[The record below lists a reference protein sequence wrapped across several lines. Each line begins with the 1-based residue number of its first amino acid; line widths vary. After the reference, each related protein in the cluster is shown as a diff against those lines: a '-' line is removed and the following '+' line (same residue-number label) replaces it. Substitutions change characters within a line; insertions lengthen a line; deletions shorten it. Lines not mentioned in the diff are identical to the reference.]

1 MIQALTTNSIN
12 IDWLSA
18 GTLIVTFITSCAAL
32 LTVRQ
37 VKKQRETSY
46 FPELYL
52 GNKLVT
58 IYGEEYKNTFLPFK
72 YLTEEKRED
81 DIREISHEISLD
93 VFNVGFAVAK
103 AVEYS
108 WSFDLNKIID
118 IIKIYNKSGFF
129 HVFLDNALTI
139 TVPKLGYQHT
149 HIVSN
154 QIRKKNI
161 NYVLQ
166 SSIEKIPTQISIPE
180 SYLDLFIL
188 YACISL
194 EIFESKKTDEL
205 TLKTYDIDFDNFPPL
220 LIVITYNDLHGKKH
234 TKNFKISPSLNTLT
248 AAYSINNESEEFG
261 SITLVTNEII

>member
-1 MIQALTTNSIN
+1 MIVTLMTISLN
-12 IDWLSA
+12 IDWLST

-32 LTVRQ
+32 LTVIQ

-52 GNKLVT
+52 GSKLVT
-58 IYGEEYKNTFLPFK
+58 IYGQECKNTFLPFK
-72 YLTEEKRED
+72 YLTEEKREN
-81 DIREISHEISLD
+81 DIRKISHEISLD

-118 IIKIYNKSGFF
+118 IINKYNKSDFF
-129 HVFLDNALTI
+129 HIFWNKTLTI
-139 TVPKLGYQHT
+139 EVPKLGYKYT

-161 NYVLQ
+161 SYVLP
-166 SSIEKIPTQISIPE
+166 SSIEKIPTQISIPA
-180 SYLDLFIL
+180 SYIDLFIL

-194 EIFESKKTDEL
+194 EIFDSEKTDEIAF
-205 TLKTYDIDFDNFPPL
+205 KSYNIDFDNFPPL
-220 LIVITYNDLHGKKH
+220 LVVIIYNDLCGKKH
-234 TKNFKISPSLNTLT
+234 TKKFKILPDLTTLN
-248 AAYSINNESEEFG
+248 AAYSINSESEEFG
-261 SITLVTNEII
+261 SITLVVSEII